1 MERIK
6 QLEESI
12 KLKEEINQIDY
23 MTKQNIEVI
32 RLRREGINIQ
42 SELKATQ
49 DRCEY
54 LQKEMYFIKNELSKQ
69 NNNKRG
75 R

>member
-12 KLKEEINQIDY
+12 KVKEEINQIDY
-23 MTKQNIEVI
+23 MTKQNVEVI

-42 SELKATQ
+42 NELKATQ
-49 DRCEY
+49 ERCEY
-54 LQKEMYFIKNELSKQ
+54 LQNEMDSIKNVLTKQ
-69 NNNKRG
+69 NSNG